1 MFSTDSNGSLPE
13 VSVVFQNEKDRLM
26 ALRTIL
32 ENSKVTENSIIYLEN
47 QDIKCLDLGFDKL
60 VNSLNTSHHINV
72 TEFKSL
78 PELGVGIFENG
89 IAIDFRTGREW
100 SEEAVEDFMELLY
113 IFWKVNCAK
122 KICLDEEGICFS
134 QEEIDL
140 FNSLFFS

>member
-1 MFSTDSNGSLPE
+1 
-13 VSVVFQNEKDRLM
+13 M

-78 PELGVGIFENG
+78 PELGVGIF
-89 IAIDFRTGREW
+89 
-100 SEEAVEDFMELLY
+100 
-113 IFWKVNCAK
+113 
-122 KICLDEEGICFS
+122 
-134 QEEIDL
+134 
-140 FNSLFFS
+140 